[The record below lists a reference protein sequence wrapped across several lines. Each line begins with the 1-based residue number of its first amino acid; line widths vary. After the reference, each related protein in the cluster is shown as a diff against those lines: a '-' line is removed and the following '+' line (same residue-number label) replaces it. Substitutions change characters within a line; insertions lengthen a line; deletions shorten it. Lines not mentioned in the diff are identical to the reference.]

1 MLFRGDLT
9 AWLVRELDIDEGFDI
24 GDVGFVAY
32 L

>member
-1 MLFRGDLT
+1 MPFRGDLT

-24 GDVGFVAY
+24 GDVDGR